1 MAFDYLCFFSNE
13 ANTRHDLQVGRF
25 GVNPYRTSHFDAD
38 FWSDDLGWDRGM
50 AEQYVET
57 LERIDGYDNR
67 VFDLRVPGVGQ
78 FMTSL
83 AAGVAEAVAG
93 QATPQEALDGVAE
106 EWSRT
111 VERVGKDRV
120 REAYANVVEIEDAR

>member
-1 MAFDYLCFFSNE
+1 
-13 ANTRHDLQVGRF
+13 
-25 GVNPYRTSHFDAD
+25 
-38 FWSDDLGWDRGM
+38 LGWDRDM

-57 LERIDGYDNR
+57 LERIDAYDNR

-111 VERVGKDRV
+111 VERIGKDRV